1 VSTLAANT
9 TGIARLS
16 WAAGLVAGASLPHWA
31 NLPPWMPALLVACIL
46 WRFAARI
53 LRWPLPGPWLMRFFT
68 IAALFA
74 VAAEFRTINGLV
86 PGSALLFVMLA
97 LKFLEARAQRD
108 QLILSLL
115 AYFLVF
121 ASVLD
126 GGGPLEGLYL
136 LIFFGVST
144 LGLLQVG
151 RQGTLLTT
159 RSTTRI
165 AGKLLLPAAPIMI
178 VLFLLFP
185 RLPGPIWSMPG
196 ASTEASTGLS
206 DSMSPGDITSLGLS
220 DDIAFRVEFDGPPP
234 HASELYWRG
243 PVLSNFD
250 GRKWMR
256 PAGMRRSVEDT
267 VVALGT
273 PTDYRVTLEPGSRG
287 FAFALEMP
295 TSWSA
300 QSRRLSIRMTSEY
313 QLMIGPSDRANERL
327 SYAVTSHP
335 GFRAVEPLTPVEQ
348 ELFTR
353 LPSDSNP
360 RTRALVQSL
369 VEDSPDAATIIA
381 RSLDV
386 FRADGFFYTLT
397 PPALGRDTADE
408 FIFDTREGFCEHY
421 ASALAIML
429 RMAGLPTRVVTGYQ
443 GGELNPIGGYHVVR
457 QSNAHAWTET
467 WTPEG
472 GWIRVDPIAA
482 VAPERIA
489 LGLTRAGAAA
499 QSTIGG
505 RIGSLTIL
513 HQAALAWDAVNTFWN
528 DWVIGYGPTL
538 QRSLLEWLGF
548 DRVRWRDLVLLTT
561 AATVVSMIALA
572 FLLGLTLRRRETSD
586 PAAREFA
593 RFSRGLQRRQVA
605 PPGPGETPS
614 AYAARAGVHLPE
626 AAGAIAAITDSYLR
640 ARYEP
645 DGSGTALGELKERIG
660 DFRLRYARAFR

>member
-9 TGIARLS
+9 TGIARLG
-16 WAAGLVAGASLPHWA
+16 WTAGLVAGASLPHWA
-31 NLPPWMPALLVACIL
+31 SLPPWMPALLIACIL

-68 IAALFA
+68 LAALVV

-136 LIFFGVST
+136 LAFVAIST

-159 RSTTRI
+159 RATARI
-165 AGKLLLPAAPIMI
+165 AGKLLLPAAPLMI

-196 ASTEASTGLS
+196 TSTDASTGLS
-206 DSMSPGDITSLGLS
+206 DSMSPGDITNLGLS
-220 DDIAFRVEFDGPPP
+220 DDIAFRVEFDGQPPP
-234 HASELYWRG
+234 ASELYWRG

-250 GRKWMR
+250 GRSWTR
-256 PAGMRRSVEDT
+256 PAGMRRPVEDT
-267 VVALGT
+267 IVASGM
-273 PTDYRVTLEPGSRG
+273 PTEYRVTLEPGSRG
-287 FAFALEMP
+287 LAFALEMP
-295 TSWSA
+295 TAWTA
-300 QSRRLSIRMTSEY
+300 QTRRLSIRMTSEY
-313 QLMIGPSDRANERL
+313 QLMFGAGDRANERL
-327 SYAVTSHP
+327 SYSVTSHP
-335 GFRAVEPLTPVEQ
+335 SARAIEPLTPAEQ
-348 ELFTR
+348 EIFTR
-353 LPSDSNP
+353 LPPDGNP
-360 RTRALVQSL
+360 RTRALVASL
-369 VEDSPDAATIIA
+369 VADTPDAATIIE

-443 GGELNPIGGYHVVR
+443 GGELSPIGDYHVVR

-467 WTPEG
+467 WTAED

-489 LGLTRAGAAA
+489 SGLTRDGAALP
-499 QSTIGG
+499 STIAA
-505 RIGSLTIL
+505 RIGNLTL
-513 HQAALAWDAVNTFWN
+513 LRQAALAWDAVSTFWD
-528 DWVIGYGPTL
+528 DWIIGYGPTL

-548 DRVRWRDLVLLTT
+548 DRLRWRDLLMLATATT
-561 AATVVSMIALA
+561 AMLLIALT
-572 FLLGLTLRRRETSD
+572 FWLGRNLRREIRD

-593 RFSRGLQRRQVA
+593 RFSRRLRRRQVE
-605 PPGPGETPS
+605 PPVAGETPS
-614 AYAARAGVHLPE
+614 AYAARAGERLPE
-626 AAGAIAAITDSYLR
+626 AADAIAAITDSYLR
-640 ARYEP
+640 ARYEA
-645 DGSGTALGELKERIG
+645 DASGAALVELRERISA
-660 DFRLRYARAFR
+660 FRSSYARASR